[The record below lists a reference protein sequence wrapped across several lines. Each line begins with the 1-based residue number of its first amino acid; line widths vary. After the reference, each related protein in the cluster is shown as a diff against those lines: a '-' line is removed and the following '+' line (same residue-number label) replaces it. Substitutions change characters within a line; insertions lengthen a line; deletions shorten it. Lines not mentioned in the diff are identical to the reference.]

1 MGASAPNLLMPK
13 VANSAL
19 DVASNA
25 LFLMGADSIS
35 SFTANTPEAKVANA
49 LYEDIVQS
57 SFASHRWRFAARQQT
72 LVRLDGEPTG
82 RFDASYHIPSSCVT
96 VVAVTVND
104 HPIKYDIYQN
114 KILCD
119 EAESATLV
127 LDYIDRASESDWPS
141 YFTTAVEFL
150 LAGTFA
156 VTLAR
161 DASLAQLMDAKAQE
175 LFVKARNIDSQQQ
188 TTRKLNTSRFIAQR
202 RS

>member
-35 SFTANTPEAKVANA
+35 SFTEGTPEARVANA

-57 SFASHRWRFAARQQT
+57 SFASHRWRFASKQAT
-72 LVRLDGEPTG
+72 LTRLDTAPTG
-82 RFDASYHIPSSCVT
+82 RWDASYHIPSSVVT
-96 VVAVTVND
+96 VTTVTVNEI
-104 HPIKYDIYQN
+104 PIEYDIYQN
-114 KILCD
+114 KINCD
-119 EAESATLV
+119 EPETSTV
-127 LDYIDRASESDWPS
+127 ILDYVDRSPESDWPS
-141 YFTTAVEFL
+141 YFTTAVEFS
-150 LAGTFA
+150 LASTFA
-156 VTLAR
+156 ITLAR
-161 DASLAQLMDAKAQE
+161 DASLAQLMDGKAQQ
-175 LFVKARNIDSQQQ
+175 LFAKARNIDSQQQ

>member
-1 MGASAPNLLMPK
+1 MPK

-127 LDYIDRASESDWPS
+127 LDYINRASESDWPS

-175 LFVKARNIDSQQQ
+175 LFIKARNIDSQQQ

>member
-1 MGASAPNLLMPK
+1 MPK

-25 LFLMGADSIS
+25 LFLMGANSIS
-35 SFTANTPEAKVANA
+35 SFLDNTSEAKVANA

-141 YFTTAVEFL
+141 YFTTAVEFS

-156 VTLAR
+156 ITLAR

>member
-1 MGASAPNLLMPK
+1 MPK

-35 SFTANTPEAKVANA
+35 SFTASTPEAKVANA

-57 SFASHRWRFAARQQT
+57 SFASHRWRFATRQQT

-82 RFDASYHIPSSCVT
+82 RFDASYHIPASCVT

-127 LDYIDRASESDWPS
+127 LDYVDRASESDWPS

-175 LFVKARNIDSQQQ
+175 LFIKARNIDSQQQ